1 LKNYAIALYAQQNLG
16 FAPPI
21 TDFVTPSKRYNQR
34 NRPEVI
40 QLKFKKLLS
49 IQMLKYNF
57 LQRARNVTKKKAPV
71 LVPRKERQYLHITS
85 ATLEDFETSQR
96 GLL

>member
-1 LKNYAIALYAQQNLG
+1 
-16 FAPPI
+16 
-21 TDFVTPSKRYNQR
+21 
-34 NRPEVI
+34 
-40 QLKFKKLLS
+40 
-49 IQMLKYNF
+49 MLKYNF

-71 LVPRKERQYLHITS
+71 LVPRKERQSLHITS